1 MIQTGGKWDNGGMI
15 LTGKTGQW
23 WNDTDGGEMGQWWND
38 TDGGK
43 WGNGEIILTGEN
55 GAMVE

>member
-23 WNDTDGGEMGQWWND
+23 WNDTDGG
-38 TDGGK
+38 K
-43 WGNGEIILTGEN
+43 WGNGGMILAVEN